1 LIPLT
6 LISLALVALL
16 AFRELLAYRERQEWA
31 KERRLLVTRIQSP
44 ELAPMLAPRPDDE
57 DEPAEP
63 VPGRRTELEEIR
75 ALVDGDGS

>member
-1 LIPLT
+1 MVALSAIT
-6 LISLALVALL
+6 LALVALL
-16 AFRELLAYRERQEWA
+16 AFREWLAYRERQEWA
-31 KERRLLVTRIQSP
+31 QERRLLVTRIQSP

-57 DEPAEP
+57 DEHAEP